1 MKKILIVSFLTLIPI
16 LNAKAADFRP
26 YIGTTINYTTKY
38 KIEDVDDSD
47 IHLKKK
53 AELSINLG
61 SKIDLGENLFASG
74 EIYSNII
81 GNTLKTEDG
90 DPNTKV
96 KNLFGFNLGL
106 GYNITERFNAQ
117 VFASLDRNKVKS
129 RYDADPLDPNVNFS
143 KSKFGFGTGILFGF
157 NVTENVETKFGYKF
171 SRTKYKETL
180 DGNAKAKIHSVN
192 LGLAYN
198 F

>member
-1 MKKILIVSFLTLIPI
+1 MKRILIVSLLTLIPI
-16 LNAKAADFRP
+16 LNAKATDFRP
-26 YIGTTINYTTKY
+26 YVGTTINYTAKY
-38 KIEDVDDSD
+38 KIKDLDDSD

-53 AELSINLG
+53 AGLGINLG

-74 EIYSNII
+74 EIYGNII
-81 GNTLKTEDG
+81 GNALKTKGGE
-90 DPNTKV
+90 PSVKV
-96 KNLFGFNLGL
+96 KNLFGLNLGL
-106 GYNITERFNAQ
+106 GYNITERLNAQ

-129 RYDADPLDPNVNFS
+129 HYDADPVDPDVNFS

-157 NVTENVETKFGYKF
+157 NVTENIETKLGYKF
-171 SRTKYKETL
+171 SKTKYKEVL
-180 DGNAKAKIHSVN
+180 DGNATIKIHSVN